1 MIVINCYECATTCAV
16 RQLYDFSCR
25 NCKYNK
31 ECAKIIEHYNKK
43 HPTKQINK
51 PSEIM
56 YK

>member
-16 RQLYDFSCR
+16 RQLYNFSCR
-25 NCKYNK
+25 NCKYNT
-31 ECAKIIEHYNKK
+31 ECAKIIELYNKK